1 MSAIAAKFTVV
12 FKEEVVANREI
23 EGIDDKFHKELKRMA
38 AEEKRLINKRA
49 RGTKTP
55 GQALLDLSGSW
66 KDDRKPE
73 EIISEIRR
81 SRRNKI

>member
-1 MSAIAAKFTVV
+1 VV

-38 AEEKRLINKRA
+38 AEEKRLVSKQR
-49 RGTKTP
+49 RRTKSP
-55 GQALLDLSGSW
+55 GQVLLDLSGSW

>member
-12 FKEEVVANREI
+12 FKQEVVANRRI
-23 EGIDDKFHKELKRMA
+23 KGIDDKFHKELKRMA
-38 AEEKRLINKRA
+38 AEEKRLIDKRA

-55 GQALLDLSGSW
+55 GQVLLDLSGSW

-73 EIISEIRR
+73 EIISEIRKA
-81 SRRNKI
+81 RRNKI